1 MTEYHFMAD
10 VLTPFRSCPD
20 FIKAPIVGGF
30 YATVMIC
37 VLGARYPSLLE
48 NREGRGAAGREDTA
62 GSISGEMV
70 VDLAGKR
77 LFRREAR
84 G

>member
-1 MTEYHFMAD
+1 MTDYHFMTD

-30 YATVMIC
+30 YATIMIC
-37 VLGARYPSLLE
+37 VLGARYLRLLE
-48 NREGRGAAGREDTA
+48 IREGRGAAGHEDTA
-62 GSISGEMV
+62 GSVSGDVV

>member
-10 VLTPFRSCPD
+10 VLTPFQSCPD
-20 FIKAPIVGGF
+20 FIKTPIVGGF
-30 YATVMIC
+30 YATIMIC
-37 VLGARYPSLLE
+37 VLGTQYPSLLE
-48 NREGRGAAGREDTA
+48 KREGRGAAGREDTA
-62 GSISGEMV
+62 GSVSDDVV